1 LALAEPLRLAL
12 KGETLAVER
21 LAVDF
26 TSPTG
31 PGSLTGNFSLRPRA
45 AQLTLDAAT
54 LPLAILT
61 PLLPSDAASGT
72 VSGRVALDTQR
83 EQGEVALRFSAVRLG
98 DAELDIRPPFDATL
112 DGAWAGRRL
121 DVKAL
126 AQGVSEEPFRLEA
139 SLPLMR
145 DPAGAWPV
153 LPARGAVN
161 GNLTWHG
168 PMASL
173 MALAD
178 LPGQRLAGDA
188 EMALSATGDISAP
201 VFSGKAHLTNGTF
214 ENFAT
219 GTVLRDL
226 EIGIEGARSERLSF
240 TLGARDNSAGRLT
253 SEGTITLAAD
263 AARAVDIRTRF
274 SSLQVARRQ
283 DLVLSVSGDLDLGGA
298 ALPPTETDPLKLSG
312 ALTTTEAHFRVPE
325 QLPHSVPQIAV
336 VTVNDPDEAAA
347 AQAAEAAVPF
357 PAELDL
363 ALSIGNPPAQVTG
376 RGVNALWTGAL
387 TVTGTADAPRV
398 TGTLSSL
405 RGTLDFAGKSFTL
418 SRGLVTFRGET
429 PPDPTVDI
437 ALDYTRSGFK
447 ATVAVTGRGSAPQIA
462 LTSQPAL
469 PRDEII
475 SRILFEK
482 GVGELSAIEAAQLA
496 NTAAQLSGAGGV
508 GGFGLLGQMQQSL
521 GLDVLRVDQ
530 GASGATTVAA
540 GKYLREGFYVGVEQG
555 ALASDSSVKVEI
567 DLTDNISVD
576 TRIGQDASSGA
587 GLNWKW
593 DY

>member
-1 LALAEPLRLAL
+1 
-12 KGETLAVER
+12 
-21 LAVDF
+21 
-26 TSPTG
+26 
-31 PGSLTGNFSLRPRA
+31 
-45 AQLTLDAAT
+45 
-54 LPLAILT
+54 
-61 PLLPSDAASGT
+61 
-72 VSGRVALDTQR
+72 
-83 EQGEVALRFSAVRLG
+83 
-98 DAELDIRPPFDATL
+98 
-112 DGAWAGRRL
+112 
-121 DVKAL
+121 
-126 AQGVSEEPFRLEA
+126 
-139 SLPLMR
+139 
-145 DPAGAWPV
+145 
-153 LPARGAVN
+153 
-161 GNLTWHG
+161 
-168 PMASL
+168 
-173 MALAD
+173 
-178 LPGQRLAGDA
+178 
-188 EMALSATGDISAP
+188 
-201 VFSGKAHLTNGTF
+201 
-214 ENFAT
+214 
-219 GTVLRDL
+219 
-226 EIGIEGARSERLSF
+226 
-240 TLGARDNSAGRLT
+240 
-253 SEGTITLAAD
+253 
-263 AARAVDIRTRF
+263 
-274 SSLQVARRQ
+274 
-283 DLVLSVSGDLDLGGA
+283 
-298 ALPPTETDPLKLSG
+298 
-312 ALTTTEAHFRVPE
+312 
-325 QLPHSVPQIAV
+325 
-336 VTVNDPDEAAA
+336 
-347 AQAAEAAVPF
+347 VPF

-447 ATVAVTGRGSAPQIA
+447 ATVAVIGRGSAPQIA